1 MKSILGRKVGMTQI
15 FDADGVVT
23 PVTVVQAGPMTVTQ
37 VKTVDTDGYNAIQV
51 GYLDKKEKRVN
62 GPAKGHFAKADV
74 AAKKVL
80 REIRLNDEDEAY
92 ELGQE
97 INASIFE
104 ADDMVDV
111 VGTSKGKGTQGAIKR
126 WNYGRGPSSHG
137 SKSHRVAGARS
148 AGSYPARVFPGRK
161 GSGKMG
167 HDRVTVQNLRV
178 VRVDEENNLLLIKG
192 AVPGPKGGIVT
203 VKSAVKASK

>member
-111 VGTSKGKGTQGAIKR
+111 VGTSKGKGTQGIVKR
-126 WNYGRGPSSHG
+126 HG
-137 SKSHRVAGARS
+137 FKFIVSNSTYNTVCILCILHRSKFNVILS
-148 AGSYPARVFPGRK
+148 
-161 GSGKMG
+161 
-167 HDRVTVQNLRV
+167 DCI
-178 VRVDEENNLLLIKG
+178 LLICPRIYYYRIDF
-192 AVPGPKGGIVT
+192 VLV
-203 VKSAVKASK
+203 